1 MFTIL
6 YLVVLRTDRYNEEN
20 KRQKLMP
27 TPSEDALKQMVDD
40 KKERLKGPL

>member
-1 MFTIL
+1 
-6 YLVVLRTDRYNEEN
+6 
-20 KRQKLMP
+20 LMP

>member
-1 MFTIL
+1 
-6 YLVVLRTDRYNEEN
+6 
-20 KRQKLMP
+20 MP

>member
-1 MFTIL
+1 
-6 YLVVLRTDRYNEEN
+6 
-20 KRQKLMP
+20 KLMP